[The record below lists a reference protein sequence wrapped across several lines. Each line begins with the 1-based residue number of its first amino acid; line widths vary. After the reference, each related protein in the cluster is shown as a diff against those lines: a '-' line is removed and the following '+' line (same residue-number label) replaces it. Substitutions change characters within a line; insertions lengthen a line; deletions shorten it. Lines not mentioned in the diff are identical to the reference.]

1 MYLQYKIELAQN
13 GVVDGD
19 SGASISERLE
29 RLRQYSRNF
38 RHGVFDY
45 EDLTSHPE
53 YVLRMVDLKLDIATP
68 ISSQGSTSALYCGEY
83 DSESKRRE
91 YFFSVFIPGSALAGI
106 PSSRCVLPFSALDEP
121 ARRIIKYAIDPSQD
135 LLVTVEIAE
144 HTVPRCIRYIL
155 GHDRYG

>member
-83 DSESKRRE
+83 DSESKRQE
-91 YFFSVFIPGSALAGI
+91 YFFSVFTPGSALAGL
-106 PSSRCVLPFSALDEP
+106 PSSRCVLPFSSQGEP
-121 ARRIIKYAIDPSQD
+121 VRRIIKYAIDVSQD
-135 LLVTVEIAE
+135 LLVTVEMAE
-144 HTVPRCIRYIL
+144 HTAPRCIRYTL
-155 GHDRYG
+155 EHDR

>member
-13 GVVDGD
+13 GLVDGD
-19 SGASISERLE
+19 SCASISERLE
-29 RLRQYSRNF
+29 RLRKYSSNF

-68 ISSQGSTSALYCGEY
+68 ISSQDCSSALYCGEY
-83 DSESKRRE
+83 DSESKRRD

-106 PSSRCVLPFSALDEP
+106 PSSRYVLPFSAPDKP
-121 ARRIIKYAIDPSQD
+121 ARRIIRYAIDASQD
-135 LLVTVEIAE
+135 LLVTVEMAE
-144 HTVPRCIRYIL
+144 HTAPRCVRYTL
-155 GHDRYG
+155 EPDR